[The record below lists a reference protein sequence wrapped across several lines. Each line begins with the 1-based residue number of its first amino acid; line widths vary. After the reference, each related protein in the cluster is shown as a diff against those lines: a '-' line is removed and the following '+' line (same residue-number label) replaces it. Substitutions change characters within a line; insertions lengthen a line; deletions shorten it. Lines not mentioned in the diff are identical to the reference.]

1 MASDVKATVRG
12 LPDLRAALREI
23 VPKLR
28 RRALRNA
35 LAAGARVVQR
45 AMRDRTPVLKTSTYA
60 GASAIRRGVR
70 KPGTVQ
76 KAIAVRTSRLAS
88 RRGDVGVFVNV
99 RPARAGQRGARN
111 PNDPY
116 YWRWLN
122 FGTVKMRGAGFIEHA
137 TKFLGQALSVF
148 IKNIGPQ
155 IERLN
160 RGRSERL

>member
-1 MASDVKATVRG
+1 MADFKVTVRG
-12 LPDLRAALREI
+12 LPDLKAALREI
-23 VPKLR
+23 APKLR

-35 LAAGARVVQR
+35 LAAGARVVQK
-45 AMRDRTPVLKTSTYA
+45 AMRDRTPVLKTTTYA

-70 KPGTVQ
+70 RPGTVQ
-76 KAIAVRTSRLAS
+76 KAIAVRTSKLS
-88 RRGDVGVFVNV
+88 TRRGDVGVFVNV

-122 FGTVKMRGAGFIEHA
+122 FGTTKMGGAGFVEHA
-137 TKFLGQALSVF
+137 TKFLSQALAVF
-148 IKNIGPQ
+148 TRTIGPQ